1 MSQTINS
8 LNRKSFYRSTYWQK
22 SVAIKIL
29 VGFFVFYL
37 SISLLIMGFTLPEI
51 LQVYFPEQEVISAF
65 NQNLLYFFIFSAI
78 LRQLFQEIPVVNS
91 IPLLVLPFKKKKIAR
106 HLVNKS
112 FFHFI
117 NFLPLLFLVPFAF
130 DTVLEEYSVG
140 NTLGWLINLV
150 GLILI
155 DHLIGIWLKRF
166 SFYKEKVSAII
177 LGVGVGLFVVS
188 FFNIIPVSI
197 WVGHYFDAVL
207 GYPVL
212 AAAPFIFIVL
222 LYRFNIREIAKGMY
236 LDSRLMPV
244 EKDVSLHAFS
254 WTDKFGSIGKYLS
267 LELKM
272 ITRNKRTRSAFMSVV
287 FLLLY
292 GFIVYGNSSMANHDV
307 SLIFIGIL
315 ITGSFSVS
323 YGQFTPAWHSKYF
336 PFLMTRDFGLKNML
350 NAQYFLFIASTLIA
364 FVFSTI
370 YLIYGAKVLFFN
382 FLSAIFNIG
391 ITSHIVLWMGSFSS
405 KPIDLSQSSFFNYQ
419 GTGASVWIMAFVIIL
434 GPILYFGILSLML
447 QDIWSYL
454 IFGLTGI
461 GGIVFHESIMRKILI
476 RYKKNKHRMLYSY
489 RQTS

>member
-8 LNRKSFYRSTYWQK
+8 LNRKSFYRSTYWQR
-22 SVAIKIL
+22 SIAIKVL

-37 SISLLIMGFTLPEI
+37 SISILIMGFTLPAI
-51 LQVYFPEQEVISAF
+51 LQEYFPGQKVISAF
-65 NQNLLYFFIFSAI
+65 NQNLWYYFIFSAI
-78 LRQLFQEIPVVNS
+78 LRQLFQEIPIVNS

-112 FFHFI
+112 FFHII
-117 NFLPLLFLVPFAF
+117 NFLPLLFLIPFTF
-130 DTVLEEYSVG
+130 DTVIEEYELL

-150 GLILI
+150 GLILV

-166 SFYKEKVSAII
+166 SFYKEKMSAII
-177 LGVGVGLFVVS
+177 LGLGIGLFLLS
-188 FFNIIPVSI
+188 FYSIIPVSVWI
-197 WVGHYFDAVL
+197 GQYFHSVLVYPPLAV
-207 GYPVL
+207 
-212 AAAPFIFIVL
+212 APFIFVVL
-222 LYRFNIREIAKGMY
+222 LYRFNINEIAKGMY
-236 LDSRLMPV
+236 LDSRLIPV
-244 EKDVSLHAFS
+244 EKDVNIHAFS
-254 WTDKFGSIGKYLS
+254 WTDKFGSIGKYIS

-292 GFIVYGNSSMANHDV
+292 GFIVYGNSGMANYDFF
-307 SLIFIGIL
+307 LIFIGIL

-323 YGQFTPAWHSKYF
+323 YGQFTPAWHSKYY

-350 NAQYFLFIASTLIA
+350 NAQYFLFIASTVIA
-364 FVFSTI
+364 FVFSTV

-419 GTGASVWIMAFVIIL
+419 APEL
-434 GPILYFGILSLML
+434 L
-447 QDIWSYL
+447 
-454 IFGLTGI
+454 FGLW
-461 GGIVFHESIMRKILI
+461 R
-476 RYKKNKHRMLYSY
+476 
-489 RQTS
+489 

>member
-8 LNRKSFYRSTYWQK
+8 LNRKSFYRSTYWK
-22 SVAIKIL
+22 RSVAIKIL
-29 VGFFVFYL
+29 VGLFVFYI
-37 SISLLIMGFTLPEI
+37 SISLLILGFNLPAIFQE
-51 LQVYFPEQEVISAF
+51 YFPGKNVIRAF
-65 NQNLLYFFIFSAI
+65 NENLLFYFIFSAL
-78 LRQLFQEIPVVNS
+78 LRQLFQEIPIVNS

-117 NFLPLLFLVPFAF
+117 NFFPLLFLVPFTF
-130 DTVLEEYSVG
+130 DTVVEEYALL

-150 GLILI
+150 GLILV

-166 SFYKEKVSAII
+166 SFYKEKLSAII
-177 LGVGVGLFVVS
+177 LGLGIGLFLLS
-188 FFNIIPVSI
+188 FFNIIPLSTWI
-197 WVGHYFDAVL
+197 GHYFHSVL
-207 GYPVL
+207 VYPTLSV
-212 AAAPFIFIVL
+212 APFVFIVL
-222 LYRFNIREIAKGMY
+222 LYRFNLQEIAKGMY
-236 LDSRLMPV
+236 LDSQLIPA
-244 EKDVSLHAFS
+244 EKDVNIHAFS
-254 WTDKFGSIGKYLS
+254 WTEKFGSIGKYIS

-272 ITRNKRTRSAFMSVV
+272 ITRNKRTRTAFMSVI

-292 GFIVYGNSSMANHDV
+292 GFIVYGNSEMGKHDF

-364 FVFSTI
+364 FIFSTVYI
-370 YLIYGAKVLFFN
+370 IYGTKVLFFN

-391 ITSHIVLWMGSFSS
+391 ITSHVVLWMGSFST

-419 GTGASVWIMAFVIIL
+419 GTGASVWVMSLIIIL
-434 GPILYFGILSLML
+434 GPILYYGLLSLL
-447 QDIWSYL
+447 LEDIWCYL

-461 GGIVFHESIMRKILI
+461 CGIVFHESIMNKILI